1 MRENAKY
8 SALTIAIL
16 VCNILVIISGI
27 FFAPQLAWE
36 IPKRCILMGIVTVAS
51 IILLAVAVHKKEFKG
66 PARNWL
72 MISYI
77 IDLLLVFRWVVT
89 VYFIYT

>member
-1 MRENAKY
+1 MKNAKY
-8 SALTIAIL
+8 SVLTIAIL

-36 IPKRCILMGIVTVAS
+36 IPKRCILMGIVTAAS
-51 IILLAVAVHKKEFKG
+51 IILLTVAVHKKEFKG

-77 IDLLLVFRWVVT
+77 IALLVVFRWVVT